1 MLKPSVEVRLENGV
15 FVAEF
20 WDCLRLDPAPV
31 QDLRREFESHVT
43 KKGHPDL
50 VVDLLGVGFAG
61 SAALG
66 GFVALQ
72 RTARQHGGRMVFCN
86 VDPTVREVFRVSKL
100 EGLYTFSAD
109 RATAI
114 AHLLKPSPG
123 PAESLTPAASDSPL
137 VPSVEPATPPRPR
150 PSAIGGD
157 RMRRRKTE
165 G

>member
-1 MLKPSVEVRLENGV
+1 MLKPSVQVQLQDGV

-31 QDLRREFESHVT
+31 QDLRREFENHLR
-43 KKGHPDL
+43 KKGRPDL

-72 RTARQHGGRMVFCN
+72 RTARQNGGRMVFCN

-100 EGLYTFSAD
+100 EGLYAFANDRTAAITSILSGPSESDVPHATEPPSA
-109 RATAI
+109 T
-114 AHLLKPSPG
+114 
-123 PAESLTPAASDSPL
+123 
-137 VPSVEPATPPRPR
+137 TPPNPPKPR
-150 PSAIGGD
+150 SSAIGGD
-157 RMRRRKTE
+157 RLRRRRPAE
-165 G
+165 GE